1 MGNLENVKKDLTGCM
16 DVKTYAS
23 HAGKSD
29 VAAYRQIK
37 RDKYKP
43 LWEEGHI
50 FNQDGKTYLDSTA
63 ITELDVTRTFVTK
76 DDTYE
81 IKYRTAKQELEKQK
95 EYYENEIKHIRE
107 ESEKRFAS
115 MQETLEHMKSIDSK
129 MDLIMG
135 EKETKLLLDKKSEE
149 LSDYINKVFEL
160 TCETAD
166 MQVKI
171 CDLENELENEK
182 KKSWWQ
188 KLLGR

>member
-1 MGNLENVKKDLTGCM
+1 MEKLENAKKDLTGCM

-43 LWEEGHI
+43 LWDAGHI
-50 FNQDGKTYLDSTA
+50 FNQDGKTYLDPTA
-63 ITELDVTRTFVTK
+63 ISELDVTRTFVSK

-81 IKYRTAKQELEKQK
+81 IKYKATKLELEKQK

-107 ESEKRFAS
+107 ESEKRFSS
-115 MQETLEHMKSIDSK
+115 MQDTLEHMRSIDSK
-129 MDLIMG
+129 MELLIQ
-135 EKETKLLLDKKSEE
+135 EKETKLLLEKKSQE
-149 LSDYINKVFEL
+149 LSDYTNKVFEL
-160 TCETAD
+160 TSETAK
-166 MQVKI
+166 MQIKI
-171 CDLENELENEK
+171 SDLEHALEKEK

-188 KLLGR
+188 KLLGK

>member
-1 MGNLENVKKDLTGCM
+1 MEKLENTKKDLTGCM

-23 HAGKSD
+23 HSGKSD

-43 LWEEGHI
+43 LWDEGHI
-50 FNQDGKTYLDSTA
+50 FTQDGKTYLDPTA
-63 ITELDVTRTFVTK
+63 ISELDVTRTFVSK
-76 DDTYE
+76 DDSFE
-81 IKYRTAKQELEKQK
+81 RKYNDAKIELEKQK

-115 MQETLEHMKSIDSK
+115 MQATLDHMQSIDSK
-129 MDLIMG
+129 MDLLMQ

-171 CDLENELENEK
+171 CDLENELEKEK
-182 KKSWWQ
+182 NKSWWQ
-188 KLLGR
+188 KLLRK